1 MTMTRRLVTCLV
13 ALGLALTSCSVLNR
27 EGPAVTCDDL
37 HYGAINACQDGII
50 ASCLYGKVTYTLCD
64 ADACD
69 ESFQVPGAYR
79 CAPELEKPP
88 SDEPMP
94 L

>member
-1 MTMTRRLVTCLV
+1 MTTRFATRLL
-13 ALGLALTSCSVLNR
+13 AFGLLLTGCSVLNR

-50 ASCLYGKVTYTLCD
+50 ASCLHGKVTYTLCD
-64 ADACD
+64 SDACD

-79 CAPELEKPP
+79 CSPDLDIPP

-94 L
+94 I